1 MSVATSDACVWR
13 PLPTDGGWRRRR
25 WATTWARILDHCAD
39 MNGAPLTR
47 TPPRRS
53 WGRGPSP
60 PGWRRIQ
67 ARRLTCLLLRAV
79 QRRRVESLVLG
90 ALSSSPVHRALVLVL
105 GTNIAV
111 LLDCSKSSRQCS
123 LPSLL
128 TYLKPEHM
136 NIVNKNTRRAYT
148 YQSARLACDSTSP
161 YLRPPTVREGGP
173 SRRVQVVVRPVPG
186 HSGLASSAGLA
197 RAHRST

>member
-1 MSVATSDACVWR
+1 
-13 PLPTDGGWRRRR
+13 
-25 WATTWARILDHCAD
+25 

-111 LLDCSKSSRQCS
+111 LLCCRSRLDSVTCYLYLYIPGRHSQKSHKNGGRACA
-123 LPSLL
+123 LL
-128 TYLKPEHM
+128 
-136 NIVNKNTRRAYT
+136 
-148 YQSARLACDSTSP
+148 ST
-161 YLRPPTVREGGP
+161 V
-173 SRRVQVVVRPVPG
+173 VQVVLSFRDPHIRNYNYYPATCECNKGGRFPSSLVSPPFPRDQLMDLGRAPLALLG
-186 HSGLASSAGLA
+186 HELLELTGAA
-197 RAHRST
+197 